1 MSSVLTGNL
10 AFLEVINI
18 VKLLV
23 SDHRTGKLILQRE
36 DESGE
41 LYVEDGRVVHA
52 ATSTFT
58 GEHAFR
64 DILIWNTGKFAFEPD
79 TRAPQRSVDKDTAQL
94 ISEGSQLS
102 ESWRRVSTLIPTF
115 KVRFRKT
122 DREPAH
128 DVKLKA
134 KDWEI
139 LDVFA
144 DQEMSVSDVATKAGQ
159 REIDVATTMYDLIE
173 AGLLEVG
180 SAAKAVKKEAVND
193 RFFKQV
199 ENELIQLI
207 GPVASIIID
216 DVVEAMGESRSGF
229 PKDKVA
235 SFVESV
241 TGEIYDPAKQ
251 LTFQQFMLKQIKS
264 L

>member
-1 MSSVLTGNL
+1 MSSVFTGNL
-10 AFLEVINI
+10 AFLEVISI

-23 SDHRTGKLILQRE
+23 SDHRTGRLMLQRE
-36 DESGE
+36 EESGE
-41 LYVEDGRVVHA
+41 IYVEDGRIVHA
-52 ATSTFT
+52 STATFS

-64 DILIWNTGKFAFEPD
+64 DILVWNSGKFAFESDIRP
-79 TRAPQRSVDKDTAQL
+79 PQRTIDKDTAQL
-94 ISEGSQLS
+94 TAEGAQLS
-102 ESWRRVSTLIPTF
+102 ETWRRVSTLIPSF

-128 DVKLKA
+128 DVKLKS
-134 KDWEI
+134 KDWEV

-144 DQEMSVSDVATKAGQ
+144 DQELSVSDVASRVNQ
-159 REIDVATTMYDLIE
+159 REIDVAGVMYGLIE

-180 SAAKAVKKEAVND
+180 SAAKPLKKDSVPD
-193 RFFKQV
+193 VFFKQV

-216 DVVEAMGESRSGF
+216 DVVEAMGESRKGF
-229 PKDKVA
+229 PKDKVP

-241 TGEIYDPAKQ
+241 KNEIYDPAKQ
-251 LTFQQFMLKQIKS
+251 LSFQQFMLKQIKS